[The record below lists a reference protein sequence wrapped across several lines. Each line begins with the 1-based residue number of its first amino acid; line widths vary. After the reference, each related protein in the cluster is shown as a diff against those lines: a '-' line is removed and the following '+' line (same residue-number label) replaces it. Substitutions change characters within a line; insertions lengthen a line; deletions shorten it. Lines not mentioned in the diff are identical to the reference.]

1 MRKGK
6 EEKIRVVGPPF
17 VSRRAAPPLFHKA
30 RPIFGPWPQTRE
42 KISSRVEEEI
52 AWFFFEAST
61 INELTPPSLSTRFPL
76 SPDFLSAPNRG
87 NEQNQEGTGS
97 TVLYALKNSPILY
110 RIPIGPPR
118 GAKNWRCFTRQEQ
131 KEKEKTRARCTLSD
145 TWSRIPQEI
154 DRGKGVYRRDRRGT
168 TLFFLLPLPFFVYR
182 HGKIVKLGLPAITM
196 TIVTLPA
203 IYTCVRNAT
212 RTYAYA

>member
-17 VSRRAAPPLFHKA
+17 VSRRAAPRFSTKLGQFSA
-30 RPIFGPWPQTRE
+30 QTRE